1 MMDELIKEV
10 VRLVAE
16 EHKRAAAEHGAAA
29 HSPHEGYALVIEEVE
44 EDHYGPHNLMYIKK
58 AAVLGAC
65 ELIQVAAMSE
75 KAILGYE
82 SMKEEQDHEKTV
94 ESDGKG

>member
-29 HSPHEGYALVIEEVE
+29 HSPHEG
-44 EDHYGPHNLMYIKK
+44 
-58 AAVLGAC
+58 
-65 ELIQVAAMSE
+65 
-75 KAILGYE
+75 
-82 SMKEEQDHEKTV
+82 
-94 ESDGKG
+94 

>member
-29 HSPHEGYALVIEEVE
+29 HSPHEVMPSSKKRSRRPRLRWRASPSVSTPVDLREER
-44 EDHYGPHNLMYIKK
+44 
-58 AAVLGAC
+58 
-65 ELIQVAAMSE
+65 
-75 KAILGYE
+75 
-82 SMKEEQDHEKTV
+82 
-94 ESDGKG
+94 